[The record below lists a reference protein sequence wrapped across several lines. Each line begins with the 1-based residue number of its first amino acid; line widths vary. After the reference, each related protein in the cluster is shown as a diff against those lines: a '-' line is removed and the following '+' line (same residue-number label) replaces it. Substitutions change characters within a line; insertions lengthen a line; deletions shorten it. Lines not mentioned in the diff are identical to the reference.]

1 MLEEF
6 GSDFAVHSGHSDF
19 VVETPVGTQVILS
32 NDTVLTQGFLVE
44 GTPIVSVQFHPDM
57 TGAEARSR
65 LLAYRDG
72 FTDRI
77 ETDAAKASR

>member
-1 MLEEF
+1 M
-6 GSDFAVHSGHSDF
+6 
-19 VVETPVGTQVILS
+19 
-32 NDTVLTQGFLVE
+32 E

-77 ETDAAKASR
+77 ETDAASFAMKFKLDADESTGLLHAFFKHQNFALKSD

>member
-1 MLEEF
+1 
-6 GSDFAVHSGHSDF
+6 
-19 VVETPVGTQVILS
+19 
-32 NDTVLTQGFLVE
+32 
-44 GTPIVSVQFHPDM
+44 M

-77 ETDAAKASR
+77 ETDAASFAMKFKLDADESTGLLHAFSSTRILR